1 MNFFT
6 DMIKAKKN
14 IANKID
20 LSDSMNIAFGIDA
33 HFALGMGVLMSS
45 IIKNNPSATI
55 AFHVF
60 TDRLISDDISHLA
73 ALGRAHK
80 NIAIYIYYINNN
92 KFTAFPTLFTWSK
105 AIYYRFI
112 ICRELSTVSKR
123 CLYLDSDILCLNSL
137 ENLFKADF
145 KNAIALVVPDHDG
158 MTEYARRNFN
168 FNGEK
173 YFNSGVML
181 IDIRRW
187 NEANISEQ
195 AVTLLQNK
203 NNFKFYDQDV
213 LNLLLVNKVLFLPV
227 CYNTIY
233 HLADM
238 KNNVTSDTIFL
249 HYSGSVKPWQRW
261 GQFHQL
267 TSLWHKYQKSS
278 PWANVPVQEARTYK
292 QAKFMARTMKR
303 TGNYSGW
310 LQWSTLYIIWRIRD
324 KTIKAVQE

>member
-55 AFHVF
+55 VFHVF
-60 TDRLISDDISHLA
+60 TDKLISDDISHLA
-73 ALGRAHK
+73 ALGRAHR
-80 NIAIYIYYINNN
+80 NIAIYIYYIDST
-92 KFTAFPTLFTWSK
+92 KFKNFSTIFIWSQ
-105 AIYYRFI
+105 ATYYRFI
-112 ICRELSTVSKR
+112 VSKELLGKTNR
-123 CLYLDSDILCLNSL
+123 FLYLDADMICLNSL
-137 ENLFKADF
+137 EKLFKINLQDNLVAAVADYESMVSYAKKSLNF
-145 KNAIALVVPDHDG
+145 TGSKYFNAGSLLIDVNKWNAAKISDRAIAL
-158 MTEYARRNFN
+158 
-168 FNGEK
+168 
-173 YFNSGVML
+173 
-181 IDIRRW
+181 
-187 NEANISEQ
+187 
-195 AVTLLQNK
+195 LLQNDY
-203 NNFKFYDQDV
+203 KFCDQDV

-238 KNNVTSDTIFL
+238 KNNIATNTALL

-310 LQWSTLYIIWRIRD
+310 LQWSTLYIIWKIRD